1 MIWNKKPFAWEQDG
15 FDNAVIRVATGLNP
29 RQNFT
34 LNSGGNNY
42 YVTIKNF
49 EHGVLYLDDNCDK
62 IDDIALK
69 QIQERSDLRKD
80 DILFSSI
87 GRVGDC
93 YLIENQPKNWN
104 INESVFSLRPN
115 KEIINPQY
123 LFHVLH
129 SDNVLKYILNNV
141 TGSTFKSIKISD
153 LKKAIIS
160 VPSIVEQEKISKLFS
175 QLDSLVALHQRKQKG
190 EKMFKKNNRKKEL
203 FWEYYEDWVKVY
215 KEGAVRNV
223 TLRKYHLTLSWLK
236 RIIPDLRIKDLTRV
250 EYQELINRFAE
261 CHEKQTTM
269 DFHHHL
275 NAAIEDAIDEGLI
288 EKNPTR
294 KAIIKGK
301 TPRPKKPKYLNQ
313 YELHS
318 LLGKLELKDKPSM
331 DWLVLLIAK
340 TGIRFSEAI
349 AVTPADFDF
358 VHQTLTINKTWD
370 YKENSGFQP
379 TKNKS
384 SIRKIQID
392 WMVVSQF
399 SNLIKDLHPEK
410 PIFVTK
416 EKIYNSTANDLL
428 EKRCKQAGVPV
439 ISIHGLR
446 HTHASILL
454 FAGVSVAS
462 VAKRLGHSTMTTTEK
477 VYLHIIQEL
486 ENKDIDLVMRS
497 LSGLI

>member
-1 MIWNKKPFAWEQDG
+1 MIWNKKPFAWERHGLGEITYQVGEKNIDALPLESYSVSNQDG
-15 FDNAVIRVATGLNP
+15 FISQREQFKNGGIVSVADKSKSLIISKGTFAYNPARIDIGSIAYLN
-29 RQNFT
+29 
-34 LNSGGNNY
+34 
-42 YVTIKNF
+42 
-49 EHGVLYLDDNCDK
+49 LDK
-62 IDDIALK
+62 
-69 QIQERSDLRKD
+69 
-80 DILFSSI
+80 
-87 GRVGDC
+87 
-93 YLIENQPKNWN
+93 
-104 INESVFSLRPN
+104 
-115 KEIINPQY
+115 
-123 LFHVLH
+123 
-129 SDNVLKYILNNV
+129 NVLISPMYE
-141 TGSTFKSIKISD
+141 TFKANNEFLNDRFLWHWLKSDVFNNIVINNQEGGVRTCFNLPKFFNSHITIPKDIK
-153 LKKAIIS
+153 
-160 VPSIVEQEKISKLFS
+160 EQEKIGILFDS
-175 QLDSLVALHQRKQKG
+175 LDSLIALHQRKQKG
-190 EKMFKKNNRKKEL
+190 EKMFKKNNRKQEL

-236 RIIPDLRIKDLTRV
+236 RIIPNLRIKDLTRV

-269 DFHHHL
+269 DFHHQL
-275 NAAIEDAIDEGLI
+275 NAAIEDAVDEGLI

-349 AVTPADFDF
+349 AVTPSDFDF

-370 YKENSGFQP
+370 YKENGGFQP

-399 SNLIKDLHPEK
+399 SNLVKDLHPEK

>member
-1 MIWNKKPFAWEQDG
+1 MIWNKKPFAWEQDRLG
-15 FDNAVIRVATGLNP
+15 NVAKITMGTSPDGSTYSETPKNYILIQGNADLKDGWVYPRVWTTQITKTVDADDLIMSVRAPAGAMGKSAYNAVIGREVAGIKGNEFIF
-29 RQNFT
+29 QT
-34 LNSGGNNY
+34 LVKY
-42 YVTIKNF
+42 Y
-49 EHGVLYLDDNCDK
+49 DNGYWSK
-62 IDDIALK
+62 I
-69 QIQERSDLRKD
+69 
-80 DILFSSI
+80 
-87 GRVGDC
+87 
-93 YLIENQPKNWN
+93 
-104 INESVFSLRPN
+104 SV
-115 KEIINPQY
+115 
-123 LFHVLH
+123 
-129 SDNVLKYILNNV
+129 
-141 TGSTFKSIKISD
+141 GSTFDSLNSNN
-153 LKKAIIS
+153 LKEAEIMI
-160 VPSIVEQEKISKLFS
+160 PSNKEQEKIGRLFS

-370 YKENSGFQP
+370 YKENGGFQP

-399 SNLIKDLHPEK
+399 SNLVKDLHPEK

>member
-1 MIWNKKPFAWEQDG
+1 MIWNKKPFAWEQRTYGDIG
-15 FDNAVIRVATGLNP
+15 QCF
-29 RQNFT
+29 
-34 LNSGGNNY
+34 SGGNLSY
-42 YVTIKNF
+42 DSLSSEGKNKC
-49 EHGVLYLDDNCDK
+49 VLYGELYTTYDC
-62 IDDIALK
+62 II
-69 QIQERSDLRKD
+69 KD
-80 DILFSSI
+80 VVNRTDFVGNTIYKNDILFPQSTTVDADSLI
-87 GRVGDC
+87 SPACLNDERAETSGVFVIRPKENIDGNFVC
-93 YLIENQPKNWN
+93 YYSKGNSKQRAKLAKKAQGLTIVHLYYQ
-104 INESVFSLRPN
+104 
-115 KEIINPQY
+115 
-123 LFHVLH
+123 
-129 SDNVLKYILNNV
+129 
-141 TGSTFKSIKISD
+141 SIKDEEIF
-153 LKKAIIS
+153 I
-160 VPSIVEQEKISKLFS
+160 PSHIEQEKISKLFAS
-175 QLDSLVALHQRKQKG
+175 LDSLVALHQRKQKG

-370 YKENSGFQP
+370 YKENGGFQP

>member
-1 MIWNKKPFAWEQDG
+1 MPSDWKKVRLGDILKNHSFKKLIVVPVQNGKYVVIQQGNIPIAGYSDLAHFDDYDSVVLFGDHTLSLYKPNKPFALASDG
-15 FDNAVIRVATGLNP
+15 VKIFYSEFTTGNYLYY
-29 RQNFT
+29 
-34 LNSGGNNY
+34 LLENNLPENEGY
-42 YVTIKNF
+42 KRYSQILKN
-49 EHGVLYLDDNCDK
+49 
-62 IDDIALK
+62 
-69 QIQERSDLRKD
+69 QE
-80 DILFSSI
+80 
-87 GRVGDC
+87 V
-93 YLIENQPKNWN
+93 Y
-104 INESVFSLRPN
+104 
-115 KEIINPQY
+115 
-123 LFHVLH
+123 
-129 SDNVLKYILNNV
+129 
-141 TGSTFKSIKISD
+141 
-153 LKKAIIS
+153 
-160 VPSIVEQEKISKLFS
+160 IVENKTEQNKISKLFAS
-175 QLDSLVALHQRKQKG
+175 LDSLIALHQRKQKG